1 MKKVIGVGELQG
13 LGLLGAEFTDL
24 DLYDAFMIYLILN
37 NELAREG
44 VTLQYGDYKLDSKHC
59 LRIDSWMI

>member
-1 MKKVIGVGELQG
+1 MKKVIGIGELQG

-24 DLYDAFMIYLILN
+24 DLYDAFMMYLILN
-37 NELAREG
+37 NESAREG
-44 VTLQYGDYKLDSKHC
+44 IVLQYGDYKLNSKRL

>member
-37 NELAREG
+37 NESARER
-44 VTLQYGDYKLDSKHC
+44 VMLQYGDYKLNSKRL

>member
-24 DLYDAFMIYLILN
+24 DLYDAFMMYLILN
-37 NELAREG
+37 NESAREG
-44 VTLQYGDYKLDSKHC
+44 IVLQYGDYKLNSKHL

>member
-13 LGLLGAEFTDL
+13 LELLVAEFGDL

-37 NELAREG
+37 NESAREG
-44 VTLQYGDYKLDSKHC
+44 VMLQYGDFKLDSKHC